1 MKRRVLG
8 IAAIL
13 SLLSAALTS
22 GLARSEVTANRAH
35 ALLRATAAFTNSEL
49 TRLDRG
55 EPIAK
60 VLDTDRREV
69 AVVGAVRIA
78 GPQAKLFERYRSP
91 SNVKT
96 SDVVMETGRFSNP
109 PVPNDLRDL
118 HFEDY
123 DLDTIRTC
131 KPGDCGVRL
140 STRDMERFARDVNWS
155 ASDWKQQAGDLWRQ
169 LLAANANAYL
179 ANGTLGDYR
188 NKATPLDVADEFKIL
203 FGSFTDFEKLSPEFM
218 AHLKQFP
225 SARLEGTEDSLYW
238 SKDDINRPVTRVT
251 HLSLYPAPA
260 GGQRPGLIAT
270 KQIYAAHY
278 FDAGLGLTCA
288 FDDGTAGFYMVSMN
302 RVRTR
307 SLTSFT
313 RTLVRSIVQR
323 RSRESMEGI
332 LRSMKGAIE
341 RAKGQGT
348 REKDRNESSL
358 SSFF

>member
-1 MKRRVLG
+1 
-8 IAAIL
+8 
-13 SLLSAALTS
+13 
-22 GLARSEVTANRAH
+22 
-35 ALLRATAAFTNSEL
+35 
-49 TRLDRG
+49 LDHG

-69 AVVGAVRIA
+69 AVVGAVRIT
-78 GPQAKLFERYRSP
+78 GSQTKLFERYRGRSAL
-91 SNVKT
+91 KT
-96 SDVVMETGRFSNP
+96 SDVVMETGRFSRP
-109 PVPNDLRDL
+109 PIPDDLRDL

-140 STRDMERFARDVNWS
+140 STRDMERFARDVDWS
-155 ASDWKQQAGDLWRQ
+155 APNWKQQAGDLWRK
-169 LLAANANAYL
+169 LLAANADAYL

-203 FGSFTDFEKLSPEFM
+203 YGSFADFEKLSPEFM
-218 AHLKQFP
+218 THVKQFP
-225 SARLEGTEDSLYW
+225 TARLEGTEDLLYW

-260 GGQRPGLIAT
+260 GTRRPGLIAT

-288 FDDGTAGFYMVSMN
+288 FDDGMSGFYMVSIN

-307 SLTSFT
+307 SLTGFT
-313 RTLVRSIVQR
+313 RSLVRSIVQR
-323 RSRESMEGI
+323 RSRDAMEGI
-332 LRSMKGAIE
+332 LQSMKAAIE
-341 RAKGQGT
+341 RP
-348 REKDRNESSL
+348 
-358 SSFF
+358 

>member
-1 MKRRVLG
+1 MMKRRLG

-13 SLLSAALTS
+13 SLLAAALTS
-22 GLARSEVTANRAH
+22 GLARSDASNQAH
-35 ALLRATAAFTNSEL
+35 ALLRATAAFTNAEL
-49 TRLDRG
+49 ARLDRG

-60 VLDTDRREV
+60 ALDTDRREV

-78 GPQAKLFERYRSP
+78 GSQSQLFERYRSA
-91 SNVKT
+91 SNVRT
-96 SDVVMETGRFSNP
+96 SDVVMETGRFSAP
-109 PVPNDLRDL
+109 PVPDDLRDL

-123 DLDTIRTC
+123 DLETIRTC

-155 ASDWKQQAGDLWRQ
+155 APNWKQQAADLWRR
-169 LLAANANAYL
+169 LLAANATAYL

-188 NKATPLDVADEFKIL
+188 NKATPLEVADEFKVI
-203 FGSFTDFEKLSPEFM
+203 FDSFADFEKLSPEFM

-225 SARLEGTEDSLYW
+225 SARLAGTEDLLYW

-251 HLSLYPAPA
+251 HLSLYPSPRGAS
-260 GGQRPGLIAT
+260 RPGFIAT

-288 FDDGTAGFYMVSMN
+288 FDEGTGFYMVSMN

-307 SLTSFT
+307 SLTGFT

-323 RSRESMEGI
+323 RSRDAMDGI
-332 LRSMKGAIE
+332 LRSMKAAIE
-341 RAKGQGT
+341 K
-348 REKDRNESSL
+348 
-358 SSFF
+358 

>member
-1 MKRRVLG
+1 MTKRLG

-13 SLLSAALTS
+13 SLLSAALTF
-22 GLARSEVTANRAH
+22 GLAHPQGTANQVH
-35 ALLRATAAFTNSEL
+35 VLLRASAAFTITEL

-78 GPQAKLFERYRSP
+78 GPQAKLFERYRHA

-96 SDVVMETGRFSNP
+96 SDVIMETGTFSMP
-109 PVPNDLRDL
+109 PVPEDLRDL

-140 STRDMERFARDVNWS
+140 STRDMERFAHDVNWS
-155 ASDWKQQAGDLWRQ
+155 APNWKQQAGDLWRK

-203 FGSFTDFEKLSPEFM
+203 FESFADFEKLSPEFM
-218 AHLKQFP
+218 AHLKRFP
-225 SARLEGTEDSLYW
+225 NARLDGAQDLLYW

-251 HLSLYPAPA
+251 HLSLYPTA
-260 GGQRPGLIAT
+260 GGSRPGFIAT

-288 FDDGTAGFYMVSMN
+288 FDDGASGFYMVTMN

-307 SLTSFT
+307 SLTGVT

-323 RSRESMEGI
+323 RSRESVEGL

-341 RAKGQGT
+341 K
-348 REKDRNESSL
+348 
-358 SSFF
+358 

>member
-1 MKRRVLG
+1 MKRCRFLG

-13 SLLSAALTS
+13 SLLTASLSTGLPRPQAAS
-22 GLARSEVTANRAH
+22 SPAH
-35 ALLRATAAFTNSEL
+35 ALLRNVAAFTAMEL
-49 TRLDRG
+49 TRLDQG

-60 VLDTDRREV
+60 ILDTDRREV

-78 GPQAKLFERYRSP
+78 GPQTKLFERYRSG
-91 SNVKT
+91 SNVNT
-96 SDVVMETGRFSNP
+96 SDVVMETGKFSMP
-109 PVPNDLRDL
+109 PVPDDLRDL

-131 KPGDCGVRL
+131 KPGNCGVRL
-140 STRDMERFARDVNWS
+140 STGDMERFAQDVNWS
-155 ASDWKQQAGDLWRQ
+155 APNWKQQAGDLWRK

-203 FGSFTDFEKLSPEFM
+203 FESFTDFEKLSPEFIT
-218 AHLKQFP
+218 HLKQFP
-225 SARLEGTEDSLYW
+225 KARLEGTEDLLYW

-251 HLSLYPAPA
+251 HLSLYPATA
-260 GGQRPGLIAT
+260 RGSRPGFIAT

-288 FDDGTAGFYMVSMN
+288 FDDGASGFYMVSMN

-307 SLTSFT
+307 SLTGFT

-323 RSRESMEGI
+323 RSRDSVEGL
-332 LRSMKGAIE
+332 LRSMKTRIE
-341 RAKGQGT
+341 H
-348 REKDRNESSL
+348 
-358 SSFF
+358 